1 MDSPGIAGAIKDT
14 LTEAAKEVIG
24 DVKEAIT
31 GNPSTDSGLGDEQ
44 KRMETIRE
52 AQRVRAWQQSIADQQ
67 AQVRAQMQREAV
79 AAQQTKAQE
88 QQAQGMQNQQKAASS
103 QAVTNAQRSAETK
116 SGKGVSG

>member
-24 DVKEAIT
+24 DAKEAIT
-31 GNPSTDSGLGDEQ
+31 GNPSADAGLGDEQ
-44 KRMETIRE
+44 KKMEAIRE

-79 AAQQTKAQE
+79 AAQQTKTQE
-88 QQAQGMQNQQKAASS
+88 QQAQGLQNQQKAASS